1 MENILDK
8 TVDNGVIENVQIAPI
23 GTFNGSRVDGSA
35 IEEKITVEKLEQLAD
50 RLNNSDEVLCDIDH
64 SSCKTGAEK
73 NSKAAGWFSRWI
85 VDPLRGLFANLSL
98 TKYGRELLENREYR
112 YTSPVFTLNEDGTV
126 ADLHSVALTNVPAF
140 RGHIQPILNNESNEI
155 LNKEII
161 SMDMTK
167 EELREM
173 ITSIISEMK
182 EAKKTEEIKE
192 EIKEEIIENECSD
205 EMKDVVKNE
214 TTEEISEEKTEE
226 VVEEKTEATNEVPV
240 EETEKVEE
248 KEEVIKI
255 ESLNSAPIIKDVEP
269 EWKKLKGQEFLDY
282 VNKHKNELM

>member
-1 MENILDK
+1 MENILNK
-8 TVDNGVIENVQIAPI
+8 TIDNGVIENVQIAPI

-50 RLNNSDEVLCDIDH
+50 KLNNSDEVLCDADH
-64 SSCKTGAEK
+64 SSCKAGAEK

-85 VDPLRGLFANLSL
+85 VDPIKGLFATLSL

-140 RGHIQPILNNESNEI
+140 KGHIQPILNNESNEI
-155 LNKEII
+155 LTDEKDIL
-161 SMDMTK
+161 SMDIN
-167 EELREM
+167 ELKKL
-173 ITSIISEMK
+173 ILDVISEK
-182 EAKKTEEIKE
+182 EAAEKTEEIKE
-192 EIKEEIIENECSD
+192 EITEEIVENKCSD

-214 TTEEISEEKTEE
+214 TTEEISEEKTE
-226 VVEEKTEATNEVPV
+226 VVEETTNEVPV

-255 ESLNSAPIIKDVEP
+255 ESLNSAPMIKDVEP
-269 EWKKLKGQEFLDY
+269 EWKKLKGKEFLDWAS
-282 VNKHKNELM
+282 KNPHYQI